1 MLFAPL
7 LAENSFNWTGLIL
20 TLIGVAV
27 GWTIL
32 RFVLRLTMKIF
43 AIGCLGLLI
52 FVGGVF
58 TYFYWDQ
65 LMAVFR

>member
-1 MLFAPL
+1 ML
-7 LAENSFNWTGLIL
+7 LAPYLAESGFNWTGLIL

-32 RFVLRLTMKIF
+32 RFVLRLTLKIF

-52 FVGGVF
+52 LVGGVF
-58 TYFYWDQ
+58 TYFYWNQ